1 MSSQVEELQ
10 RKILF
15 QDREIRRLNEELN
28 DRTLRENELISE
40 ITRLQDELDYFRKE
54 SKQQERLVQIKADT
68 LEEFLDPSL
77 PNTFATG
84 EGTGLE
90 EEWEDFMYAYTDELF
105 IEDDEPDLLLFRDDR
120 EKCYRSET
128 GNTRLYF
135 PISKAEL
142 KILNILKI
150 RPLTPEEEEAL
161 AQRLENE

>member
-54 SKQQERLVQIKADT
+54 SKQQGRLVQIKADT

-77 PNTFATG
+77 PNTFTTG
-84 EGTGLE
+84 EGMGLE